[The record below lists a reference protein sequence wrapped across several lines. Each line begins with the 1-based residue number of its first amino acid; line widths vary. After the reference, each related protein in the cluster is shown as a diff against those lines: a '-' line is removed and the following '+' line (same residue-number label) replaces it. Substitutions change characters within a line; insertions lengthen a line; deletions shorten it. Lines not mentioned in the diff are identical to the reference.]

1 MLDAGQPVDARGEW
15 HGQPFNGPAEFKA
28 AVVAHK
34 EEFVRGFIEHVLSYA
49 LGRELE
55 LCDLPAVEE
64 IEAAAAD
71 GWRLSSILSAVA
83 TSYPFR
89 NTRTQ

>member
-1 MLDAGQPVDARGEW
+1 MCAALAAAGVRRQTIPTRK
-15 HGQPFNGPAEFKA
+15 PRLKA

-64 IEAAAAD
+64 IEAAAAAD